1 MQGDEQKCLN
11 AGMDA
16 FLAKPYTL
24 AALRST
30 LARWLPHQQGG
41 AHADPMHADPVHAEP
56 VHAEPAKADSAAP
69 QPATAPESAPIN
81 LDVIA
86 SLRELDDSGGMGL
99 ARELLQSFLE
109 AADSGV
115 AVIETALSAGNAKAL
130 GQAAHSLKSSTANVG
145 AQILSGCYRELE
157 KCAREGRIDDA
168 RASIERVR
176 REHARAVMQ
185 LREILAET
193 AS

>member
-1 MQGDEQKCLN
+1 MPN
-11 AGMDA
+11 
-16 FLAKPYTL
+16 
-24 AALRST
+24 
-30 LARWLPHQQGG
+30 QQGG
-41 AHADPMHADPVHAEP
+41 ANAGPRPAEP
-56 VHAEPAKADSAAP
+56 AHAEPAKSTSA
-69 QPATAPESAPIN
+69 PAESGTTSESAPID

-115 AVIETALSAGNAKAL
+115 AVIETAISTGNTKAL

-145 AQILSGCYRELE
+145 AQVLSGCYRDLE

-176 REHARAVMQ
+176 HEHARAVRQ